1 MYDIIKIVELLEKS
15 CLLIDGMTETVK
27 HEIKNQLGV
36 FLGAMMALTAASL
49 IAPMA
54 SSLVNA
60 LTEKGQERGFLPLLA
75 LPLMIKVLG
84 KTFRRAE
91 RGYNNMYKN
100 F

>member
-27 HEIKNQLGV
+27 REIKNQLGV
-36 FLGAMMALTAASL
+36 FLGAMIALMAASL
-49 IAPMA
+49 IAPMV
-54 SSLVNA
+54 SSLINA

-91 RGYNNMYKN
+91 RGYNNMDKN